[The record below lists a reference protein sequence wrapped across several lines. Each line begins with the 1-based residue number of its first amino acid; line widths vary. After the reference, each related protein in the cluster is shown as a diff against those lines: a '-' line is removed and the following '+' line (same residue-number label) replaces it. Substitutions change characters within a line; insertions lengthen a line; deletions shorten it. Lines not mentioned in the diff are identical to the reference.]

1 MKEKLRSLRT
11 LQDGNENRGELF
23 ALTRVLPNARP
34 VGLPVYV
41 APVPAGSILVAASGI
56 GVSPFFLALLA
67 AVTAWHELVL
77 LTFAEGSCQ
86 NHLPSRLSTI
96 HYLKPVSLFG
106 FQKVCTSFVAPTLV
120 IPAQANL

>member
-1 MKEKLRSLRT
+1 MIALRHDSQGARGDWEDDETSLRHCRK
-11 LQDGNENRGELF
+11 GRI
-23 ALTRVLPNARP
+23 R
-34 VGLPVYV
+34 
-41 APVPAGSILVAASGI
+41 
-56 GVSPFFLALLA
+56 VSPFFLHCWPRWPPGMSLSCSL
-67 AVTAWHELVL
+67 
-77 LTFAEGSCQ
+77 FAEGSRQ